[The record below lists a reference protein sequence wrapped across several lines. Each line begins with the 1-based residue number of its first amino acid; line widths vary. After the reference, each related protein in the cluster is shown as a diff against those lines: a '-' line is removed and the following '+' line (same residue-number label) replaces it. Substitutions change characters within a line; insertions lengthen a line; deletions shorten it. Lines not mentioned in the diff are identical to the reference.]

1 MVKGSGGMRQRF
13 LGIALAVAVVGG
25 VGWCASALAAQ
36 TPEGP
41 SRQVIEEIIREYI
54 QSHPEII
61 EDALRT
67 LQVRRRE
74 AEQQRARDAVQ
85 ANRDKLLGDASSPAG
100 GNPQGDVTVVEFFD
114 YRCGYCKRVAPTVK
128 KLLEDDPNVRVVYK
142 DFPIIGP
149 DSALA
154 ARAALAAQVQ
164 GKYVVL
170 HEALMAAD
178 GPFTMPAILEL
189 AQKAGLDTARLQAD
203 METPEIRA
211 SLERNHTLAQALGIQ
226 GTPAFVIGAEL
237 VPGAVDLN
245 TLKAFVSRAR
255 AKP

>member
-1 MVKGSGGMRQRF
+1 MVKGSLGVRKRF
-13 LGIALAVAVVGG
+13 LGIALAVAAAGALL
-25 VGWCASALAAQ
+25 WCASAPAAQ

-41 SRQVIEEIIREYI
+41 SRQAIEEIIREYL
-54 QSHPEII
+54 QSHPEIV
-61 EDALRT
+61 EDALRA

-74 AEQQRARDAVQ
+74 AEQQRARGAVQ
-85 ANRDKLLGDASSPAG
+85 ANRDKLLGDASSPVG

-114 YRCGYCKRVAPTVK
+114 YRCAYCKRVAPVVK
-128 KLLEDDPNVRVVYK
+128 KLLEDDPNVRVIYK
-142 DFPIIGP
+142 DFPILGP
-149 DSALA
+149 DSAVA
-154 ARAALAAQVQ
+154 ARAALAAQAQ
-164 GKYVVL
+164 GKYVAL
-170 HEALMAAD
+170 HDALMAAD
-178 GPFTMPAILEL
+178 GPLTMPVIQEI

-211 SLERNHTLAQALGIQ
+211 SLERNQTLAQVLGIQ

-245 TLKAFVSRAR
+245 SLKTLVSRAR